1 MQEQLNVLFH
11 SEYALAIILII
22 FILILSLLF
31 FVIRYKKSLKLKDEV
46 LKDKDEKI
54 KSLRQYAYEM
64 EQKKVK
70 REHEIEKEILE
81 LNHTIKALETQQK
94 EGLKNQ
100 VVVMIDEYAKKR
112 DAQIARLSK
121 IL

>member
-1 MQEQLNVLFH
+1 MQEELTLLLN
-11 SEYALAIILII
+11 SEYGSIIVVLT
-22 FILILSLLF
+22 LLF
-31 FVIRYKKSLKLKDEV
+31 IFLLIFLVIRYRKIIKSKDTVIEER
-46 LKDKDEKI
+46 DEKI

-64 EQKKVK
+64 ERKRVE
-70 REHEIEKEILE
+70 REHEVEKEILE

-112 DAQIARLSK
+112 EAQLARLSK
-121 IL
+121 ML